1 MKSKLGNVL
10 KVATVSLMVLG
21 GWTQSYG
28 VLIQDGGFDTTTTIS
43 TGVPT
48 APSQEWFI
56 KDAARNQYATWA
68 IVDGHAE
75 ATAGSVHSDNDLAGG
90 IQDLRQSYIDVNPN
104 TWYTLSFD
112 YQTIGAGFSGD
123 NVGEG
128 TTDSMVS
135 ELQLQVHQANAGGT
149 VFKTD
154 TLQNANIGA
163 ATAGWTHISYAFLTG
178 ADTESINLKFGALF
192 ADGAYERDRIL
203 VDNVSVPDGGMTMTL
218 LGLGMAGL
226 GMLRRKLG

>member
-1 MKSKLGNVL
+1 MKSNLGNVL
-10 KVATVSLMVLG
+10 KVATVSLLVLG

-68 IVDGHAE
+68 IVNGYAV
-75 ATAGSVHSDNDLAGG
+75 ATPGQVNSWGSADN
-90 IQDLRQSYIDVNPN
+90 IQDLRQSYVDVDPN

-123 NVGEG
+123 NVGVG
-128 TTDSMVS
+128 TTDPLQS

-154 TLQNANIGA
+154 TLGNANIGA
-163 ATAGWTHISYAFLTG
+163 ATAGWTHTSYSFLTS

-192 ADGAYERDRIL
+192 AEGSQGRDSIL
-203 VDNVSVPDGGMTMTL
+203 IDNVSVPDGGMTMTL

-226 GMLRRKLG
+226 SLLRRKLS

>member
-1 MKSKLGNVL
+1 MKSMFANVL
-10 KVATVSLMVLG
+10 KITTVSSLVLG
-21 GWTQSYG
+21 GWSQVYG

-56 KDAARNQYATWA
+56 KDVGVNQYATWA
-68 IVDGHAE
+68 IVDGYAV
-75 ATAGSVHSDNDLAGG
+75 ATPGQVNSWGSADN
-90 IQDLRQSYIDVNPN
+90 IQALRQSYIDVNPN

-123 NVGEG
+123 NVGVG
-128 TTDSMVS
+128 TTDPLQS

-149 VFKTD
+149 VIIVD
-154 TLQNANIGA
+154 TLGNANIGA
-163 ATAGWTHISYAFLTG
+163 ATTGWTHTSYSFLTG
-178 ADTESINLKFGALF
+178 ANTESINLKFGALF
-192 ADGAYERDRIL
+192 AANSQGRDSIL

-226 GMLRRKLG
+226 GLLRRKLS